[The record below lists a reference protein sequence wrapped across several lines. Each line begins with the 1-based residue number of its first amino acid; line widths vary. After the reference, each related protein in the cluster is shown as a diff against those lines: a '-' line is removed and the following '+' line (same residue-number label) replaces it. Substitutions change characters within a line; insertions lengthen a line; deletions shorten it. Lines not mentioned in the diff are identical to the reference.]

1 MNQTPRFTA
10 LALVAALGVGMVSL
24 PITARASEEG
34 KRNTAIAL
42 GAAAVGLLL
51 TQKNKVPGIVAGVGA
66 AYAYKKYDDS
76 VRDRH
81 RREQRYG
88 YNDDYRR
95 DRDNHDYD
103 RNRDRDWKDND
114 YRDHRDDRFD
124 GHKNRDYRDNSSWR
138 KDDDDNY
145 RNDRNRRDRKDYRR
159 DRNGRYDARN
169 NNDENC
175 LREGQLRERQARA
188 DYRDDR
194 AARRNDNDR
203 APFYKRSR

>member
-1 MNQTPRFTA
+1 MNRTHRFTA
-10 LALVAALGVGMVSL
+10 LALVAALGIGMVSL

-51 TQKNKVPGIVAGVGA
+51 TQKNKVPGIIAGVGA

-95 DRDNHDYD
+95 NRDDYDYD
-103 RNRDRDWKDND
+103 RNRDRDWDNDD
-114 YRDHRDDRFD
+114 YRDRRDDSFYRD
-124 GHKNRDYRDNSSWR
+124 KNRDYRDNSSWR
-138 KDDDDNY
+138 NDDYTY
-145 RNDRNRRDRKDYRR
+145 RNDRYNRDRQDYRR
-159 DRNGRYDARN
+159 DRNGRNDDRN
-169 NNDENC
+169 YQDDNC
-175 LREGQLRERQARA
+175 PRDGQSYSRRSRA
-188 DYRDDR
+188 NYEYDR

-203 APFYKRSR
+203 APLYKRSR